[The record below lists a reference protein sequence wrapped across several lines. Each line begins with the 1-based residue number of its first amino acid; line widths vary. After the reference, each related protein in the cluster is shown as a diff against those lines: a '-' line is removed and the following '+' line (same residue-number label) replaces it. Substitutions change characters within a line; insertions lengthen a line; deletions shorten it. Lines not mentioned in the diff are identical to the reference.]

1 MRTPAIP
8 ATTDRFRTKREHR
21 LDRTDMPYTTNE
33 DLPTSI
39 KGSLPPHAQGIF
51 RAAFNSA
58 WTSYGKTDPAHR
70 EEIAH
75 RVAWA
80 AVKRRYR
87 KLQGQWV
94 PISG

>member
-1 MRTPAIP
+1 
-8 ATTDRFRTKREHR
+8 
-21 LDRTDMPYTTNE
+21 MPYPTNE
-33 DLPTSI
+33 DLPASVRR
-39 KGSLPPHAQGIF
+39 SLPPHAQDIF

-58 WTSYGKTDPAHR
+58 WDSYGQKDPGRR

-80 AVKRRYR
+80 AVKMRYR

-94 PISG
+94 PVTERSRRRASEDIA